1 MKKIETE
8 RKYVIVKPDVN
19 LLMSQNGFT
28 SSDITQIYLFDKE
41 KTHRIRKRV
50 FSDGREEYTEN
61 TKRRISALSSIE
73 TEEEISCEKFCELMR
88 QIAPNSSAVQKT
100 RITFE
105 YCNKVFEVDIYP
117 KWDKT
122 CILEVELE
130 NENEQIAFPDFIN
143 TVRDVTGD
151 RKYSNHSMAYEFPK
165 EIDFSD

>member
-8 RKYVIVKPDVN
+8 RKYVILKPSAN
-19 LLMSQNGFT
+19 ILMSQEGFT

-73 TEEEISCEKFCELMR
+73 TEEEISRERFCELEQ
-88 QIAPNSSAVQKT
+88 QIAPGSTAVQKT
-100 RITFE
+100 RITFS
-105 YCNKVFEVDIYP
+105 YGGKLFEVDIYP
-117 KWDKT
+117 EWNKT

-130 NENEQIAFPDFIN
+130 NENESIDFPDFIS
-143 TVRDVTGD
+143 VARDVTGD
-151 RKYSNHSMAYEFPK
+151 RKYSNHSMAYEFPN
-165 EIDFSD
+165 EIDVCD